1 MKKLLILFS
10 STDGHTKIIAET
22 IAQHLSENYCAD
34 IVRIADSQTF
44 PLDHYDLIIIGAVF
58 AMENLNLNFILLSIS
73 ICPCLTQ
80 KVSIF
85 RSKRRCPQTSK
96 KYSGDQSIYAK
107 IFKKNFLD
115 ASNTRS
121 FWGARLIILSINL
134 LINT

>member
-22 IAQHLSENYCAD
+22 IAQHLSENYFAD

-44 PLDHYDLIIIGAVF
+44 PLDHYDLIIIGASIRYGKF
-58 AMENLNLNFILLSIS
+58 KPELYSFIDQHMSLLDSKKS
-73 ICPCLTQ
+73 AFFG
-80 KVSIF
+80 V
-85 RSKRRCPQTSK
+85 KRRCPQTSK

-115 ASNTRS
+115 AKNTRS
-121 FWGARLIILSINL
+121 FWGQD
-134 LINT
+134 

>member
-44 PLDHYDLIIIGAVF
+44 PLDHYDLIIIGASIRYGKF
-58 AMENLNLNFILLSIS
+58 KPELYSFIDQHMSLLD
-73 ICPCLTQ
+73 
-80 KVSIF
+80 
-85 RSKRRCPQTSK
+85 SKKSAFFGVNAAVATQTSK

-107 IFKKNFLD
+107 IFKKT
-115 ASNTRS
+115 S
-121 FWGARLIILSINL
+121 
-134 LINT
+134 